1 MNIIYFDDQCLIC
14 NRFVKIISTLDVED
28 KLYFAALHS
37 KIADQKLAHRFDA
50 VDSVIYLRD
59 REVYIYSDAV
69 IAILKDLH
77 INVTLLKLIPLNI
90 RNSLYQYVAKKRYL
104 FRRNYCEIPDARL
117 KMKIL
122 K

>member
-28 KLYFAALHS
+28 KLHFAALHS
-37 KIADQKLAHRFDA
+37 KIADQKLAHRFYA

-77 INVTLLKLIPLNI
+77 INVTLLGL
-90 RNSLYQYVAKKRYL
+90 ST
-104 FRRNYCEIPDARL
+104 
-117 KMKIL
+117 
-122 K
+122 